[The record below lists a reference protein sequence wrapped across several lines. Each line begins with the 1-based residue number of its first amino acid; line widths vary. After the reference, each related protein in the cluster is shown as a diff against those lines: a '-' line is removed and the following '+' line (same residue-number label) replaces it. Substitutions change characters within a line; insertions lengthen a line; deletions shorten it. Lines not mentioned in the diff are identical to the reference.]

1 VGTMVTFPTASGDGQ
16 GMLAVPPAPGPGM
29 LLLPDFR
36 GLAPD
41 TVAAAQRRARA
52 GGPSA
57 PHIPARQLWG
67 ADGIHLHGFTGTHVL
82 LHLAD
87 ATSFGLADAQR
98 LRGVEIFT
106 YPGTRHGFLADIRPD
121 LFDAAAASL
130 VWERTKT
137 VARLAAAP
145 SSAPAAD
152 G

>member
-1 VGTMVTFPTASGDGQ
+1 M
-16 GMLAVPPAPGPGM
+16 
-29 LLLPDFR
+29 
-36 GLAPD
+36 
-41 TVAAAQRRARA
+41 
-52 GGPSA
+52 
-57 PHIPARQLWG
+57 
-67 ADGIHLHGFTGTHVL
+67 L

-130 VWERTKT
+130 VRERTKT